1 MTVSKD
7 ELIDALRL
15 RYDHYSAENVLS
27 AARERAQI
35 ADKPS
40 YDAGDVRSLRTA
52 LTSVGDRLDK
62 VLAHIDGL
70 ISNAPAAAAAAPA
83 PAPAKKDKEQKA
95 EPKAEAKKTEEPKK
109 TDEPKKTEDA
119 KKPEQIETTIVL
131 SGVKAEDGDQVF
143 VCGGFPELGEWDAD
157 KARKMDRKGDEW
169 TTTIKV
175 ASDAE
180 IAFKFLRRT
189 ADGKTVWEDGEN
201 RTAPAK
207 ARLDA
212 TWR

>member
-7 ELIDALRL
+7 ELIEALRL
-15 RYDHYSAENVLS
+15 RYDHYSAENVLI

-40 YDAGDVRSLRTA
+40 YDAGDLRSLRTA

-62 VLAHIDGL
+62 VLAHLDGL
-70 ISNAPAAAAAAPA
+70 ISDAPAAPAAAAPA
-83 PAPAKKDKEQKA
+83 PAPAPAPAKDEKKKDKEKEQ
-95 EPKAEAKKTEEPKK
+95 PKSEAKKA
-109 TDEPKKTEDA
+109 DA
-119 KKPEQIETTIVL
+119 IETTIVL
-131 SGVKAEDGDQVF
+131 TGVKAQDGDQVF
-143 VCGGFPELGEWDAD
+143 VCGGLPELGEWNAE

-169 TTTIKV
+169 TTTFKV
-175 ASDAE
+175 ASGAE

-207 ARLDA
+207 ARLEA

>member
-7 ELIDALRL
+7 ELIEALRL

-35 ADKPS
+35 ADKQS

-70 ISNAPAAAAAAPA
+70 ISNAPAAAPAAAAAPA
-83 PAPAKKDKEQKA
+83 KKEKEA
-95 EPKAEAKKTEEPKK
+95 KAEAKKA
-109 TDEPKKTEDA
+109 DEPKKTPAEEP
-119 KKPEQIETTIVL
+119 KKAEQIETTIVL
-131 SGVKAEDGDQVF
+131 TGVKAEDGDQVF

-169 TTTIKV
+169 TTTFKV

>member
-7 ELIDALRL
+7 ELIEALRL

-35 ADKPS
+35 ADKQS

-62 VLAHIDGL
+62 VLAHIDSL
-70 ISNAPAAAAAAPA
+70 ISNAPAAPAAAAAPA
-83 PAPAKKDKEQKA
+83 PAPTKKEKEKEKDKEQ
-95 EPKAEAKKTEEPKK
+95 PKAE
-109 TDEPKKTEDA
+109 A

-131 SGVKAEDGDQVF
+131 TGVKTEEGDQVF
-143 VCGGFPELGEWDAD
+143 VCGGFPELGEWNAD
-157 KARKMDRKGDEW
+157 KARKMERKGDEW

>member
-7 ELIDALRL
+7 ELIEALRL

-35 ADKPS
+35 ADKQS

-62 VLAHIDGL
+62 VLAHIDSL
-70 ISNAPAAAAAAPA
+70 ISNAPAAPAAAAAPA
-83 PAPAKKDKEQKA
+83 PAPTKKEKEKEKDKEQ
-95 EPKAEAKKTEEPKK
+95 PKAE
-109 TDEPKKTEDA
+109 A

-131 SGVKAEDGDQVF
+131 TGVKTEEGDQVF
-143 VCGGFPELGEWDAD
+143 VCGGFPELGEWNAD
-157 KARKMDRKGDEW
+157 KARKMERKGDEW
-169 TTTIKV
+169 TTTLKV